1 MIAGD
6 ANSPCAAVSCSD
18 SSTEQKQAAVSK
30 HSLQPGCVHVTVKA
44 QSSEGCAVQQ
54 QPCHQQAE
62 SNEAE
67 LKPSIDRYHTYQFR
81 LVLLSDVMCV
91 DKQHLYR

>member
-1 MIAGD
+1 MISAD
-6 ANSPCAAVSCSD
+6 ANSPSVAVSCSP
-18 SSTEQKQAAVSK
+18 SSTEQKQDATSK

-44 QSSEGCAVQQ
+44 QSSDGCAVQQ

-67 LKPSIDRYHTYQFR
+67 VKPSTDRYHTYQR
-81 LVLLSDVMCV
+81 AACNALTM
-91 DKQHLYR
+91 

>member
-1 MIAGD
+1 MRDNQQMIPDD
-6 ANSPCAAVSCSD
+6 ANSPSAAVSCSP
-18 SSTEQKQAAVSK
+18 SSTEQKQDAISK

-54 QPCHQQAE
+54 QLCRQQAE

-67 LKPSIDRYHTYQFR
+67 LKPSTDRYHTY
-81 LVLLSDVMCV
+81 
-91 DKQHLYR
+91 HLHLAML